1 MDVEKLTGGGTMVG
15 DGNNNFFPVNS
26 GVGGGN
32 SNNISSVGGGS
43 SLFPD
48 IYNPKDNVS
57 NNNSG
62 SGN

>member
-1 MDVEKLTGGGTMVG
+1 MDVEKLTGGATMVG

-26 GVGGGN
+26 GGGGN
-32 SNNISSVGGGS
+32 SNNISSGGGGS

-62 SGN
+62 PGK